1 MEVIMKKVVK
11 IILGISATIGI
22 IVFGYVMLFIDGKM
36 TAKYNSTVGIE
47 VKDSQRNMYQHSATY
62 VEAKVQ
68 ELSKEKLELAKTG
81 DIASRKAIIETLVS
95 DCANLDIEDINDKSI
110 KQFLTGIRNG
120 SIQ

>member
-1 MEVIMKKVVK
+1 MKKVVK